1 MEKHILSKSTFI
13 RGVQCLKSL
22 YLNKKRPFLRDR
34 LSDEQRAIFKRGTDV
49 GVLAQQL
56 FPGGINMKPNS
67 PSQYRKKVAET
78 AEIIRTKSF
87 NTIYEAAFQYDQLLI
102 LLDILVKDGEGWH
115 AYEVKSSLSVSETFL
130 NDAAFQYYVIKHSGI
145 DLKDFYLITMNP
157 DYQRQDKLDLQQ
169 LFIRHNVSN
178 KVKIR
183 QQWIEQQAITE
194 KETLLLAHSPKID
207 IGPHCNHPYPCDFHN
222 HCWKKV
228 ADNSL
233 LYLDAFPEAE
243 RFKAYSTGQDFPE
256 QIDQKSCNDKQRMQ
270 LQAAIT
276 KQVYVNRQIL
286 EKLLKP
292 IHDKAVLVSLLFVR
306 PAVPFLQNTRP
317 YQYLP
322 LAVLTKEEENE
333 EIHFFSPNESSIARF
348 TSFINSLLVKSTP
361 LIIYDAFPLI
371 RFLDESGEE
380 ALLNRLQAQLIDLKT
395 VFEKNA
401 VFHYRLKGDY
411 GMQQVS
417 KVLFNQYTREL
428 NPALLT
434 MEWQKALFNK
444 SKNLQPLTKSTKN
457 YLALSGDFLTNF
469 LSYLQHAEHFD

>member
-56 FPGGINMKPNS
+56 FPDGIDMKPNS

-78 AEIIRTKSF
+78 AEIIRTNTF

-157 DYQRQDKLDLQQ
+157 DYQRKDKLDLQQ

-178 KVKIR
+178 EVKMR
-183 QQWIEQQAITE
+183 QQWIEQQVIAE

-207 IGPHCNHPYPCDFHN
+207 IGPHCNHPYPCDFQN

-233 LYLDAFPEAE
+233 LYLDAFPETE
-243 RFKAYSTGQDFPE
+243 RFKAYSTGQDSPE

-292 IHDKAVLVSLLFVR
+292 VHDKAVLMSLLFVR

-322 LAVLTKEEENE
+322 LAVLTKEEDNE
-333 EIHFFSPNESSIARF
+333 EIRLFSPNESSIAGF
-348 TSFINSLLVKSTP
+348 TSFIHSLLVKNTP

-411 GMQQVS
+411 GMRQVS

-428 NPALLT
+428 NPALLM

-444 SKNLQPLTKSTKN
+444 SENLEHLTESTKN

-469 LSYLQHAEHFD
+469 LSYLQHAEHSD

>member
-49 GVLAQQL
+49 GILAQQL
-56 FPGGINMKPNS
+56 FPGGIDMKPNS

-78 AEIIRTKSF
+78 AEIIRTNTFK
-87 NTIYEAAFQYDQLLI
+87 TIYEAAFQYDQLLI
-102 LLDILVKDGEGWH
+102 LLDILVKDGDGWY
-115 AYEVKSSLSVSETFL
+115 ACEVKSSLSVSETFL

-145 DLKDFYLITMNP
+145 DIKDFYLITMNP

-169 LFIRHNVSN
+169 LFIRHNVLN
-178 KVKIR
+178 EVKKR
-183 QQWIEQQAITE
+183 QQWIEKQVIAE

-207 IGPHCNHPYPCDFHN
+207 IGPHCNHPYPCDFQN

-233 LYLDAFPEAE
+233 LYLDAFPEEE
-243 RFKAYSTGQDFPE
+243 RFKAYFTGQDSPE
-256 QIDQKSCNDKQRMQ
+256 RIDQKSCNEEQRMQ
-270 LQAAIT
+270 IQAAIT
-276 KQVYVNRQIL
+276 KEVYVNHQIL

-292 IHDKAVLVSLLFVR
+292 VSDKAVSMSLLFVR

-317 YQYLP
+317 YQHLP
-322 LAVLTKEEENE
+322 LAVLTKEQNNE
-333 EIHFFSPNESSIARF
+333 EIHLFSPDESSIARF
-348 TSFINSLLVKSTP
+348 ISFINSLLATKAP

-371 RFLDESGEE
+371 RFLDESGEQT
-380 ALLNRLQAQLIDLKT
+380 LLNRLQSQLIDLKS

-411 GMQQVS
+411 SLHQVS
-417 KVLFNQYTREL
+417 MVLFNQYIREL

-444 SKNLQPLTKSTKN
+444 SENLEPLLESTRN
-457 YLALSGDFLTNF
+457 YLTLSNAFMSNF
-469 LSYLQHAEHFD
+469 LSYLQHAAYSD